1 MDTRDILR
9 QRLAQQHLL
18 EPRHTRAA
26 DVVAMFGAV
35 QAQDYYGAKWAIGQR
50 MTEATDAQLDDA
62 FNAGE
67 ILRTH
72 VLRPTWHFV
81 TPQDIRW
88 LLELTAPRVH
98 AVSAF
103 MYRTL
108 ELDDSL
114 FRQCEKILTQTL
126 RDGKQATREELG
138 TALQRAGI
146 TGVGQRLAYLVMHAE
161 LEGVLCSGARRGKQ
175 FTYALLEE
183 RAPRALRL
191 GREQALHELARRY
204 FATRGPATVN
214 DFVWWSGL
222 TMNDAQRG
230 IALCTSE
237 LTQETF
243 KDRVYWFV
251 PSNYGTGP
259 QSPRAHLLPNY
270 DEYFIGYR
278 DRSALMD
285 TVAPT
290 TLDARENILANHL
303 VFSDG
308 KIVGGWW
315 RTVRKDTVEIKTKW
329 LRALSERAKR
339 EVSRAARRY
348 ADFMELQLKYAP
360 GNDKKPVSD

>member
-18 EPRHTRAA
+18 EPRHTRAV

-35 QAQDYYGAKWAIGQR
+35 QAQDYYGAKWAVGQR
-50 MTEATDAQLDDA
+50 MTQATDALLDDA
-62 FNAGE
+62 FNAGD

-98 AVSAF
+98 AAGAF
-103 MYRTL
+103 MYRKL

-114 FRQCEKILTQTL
+114 FRQCEKILARAL
-126 RDGKQATREELG
+126 RDGKHATREELG
-138 TALQRAGI
+138 ATLRRAGI
-146 TGVGQRLAYLVMHAE
+146 IGVGQRLAYLVMHAE

-191 GREQALHELARRY
+191 ERERALYELTRRY

-222 TMNDAQRG
+222 TMKDAQRG
-230 IALCTSE
+230 IELCNSE
-237 LTQETF
+237 LTRESF
-243 KDRVYWFV
+243 EDRVYWFV
-251 PSNYGTGP
+251 PSTYRTGS

-285 TVAPT
+285 TTPPT
-290 TLDARENILANHL
+290 TLDTRENILFNHL
-303 VFSDG
+303 VCVDG
-308 KIVGGWW
+308 KPVGGWW

-329 LRALSERAKR
+329 LRALSERAGR

-360 GNDKKPVSD
+360 DNDKKPVSE